1 MRLKGW
7 GSPNSNEG
15 TYTVVLYIYKYFV
28 VSLFYIRDFNLVEMR
43 ELILYCIFSTPLP
56 YSASILRG
64 DEIKWGKNSGV
75 LNNNKDTCVAV
86 IYIKLYTVLN
96 VNNKKIVR
104 KE

>member
-1 MRLKGW
+1 LTLI
-7 GSPNSNEG
+7 SF
-15 TYTVVLYIYKYFV
+15 TLA
-28 VSLFYIRDFNLVEMR
+28 SLFYIKDFNLFEMR
-43 ELILYCIFSTPLP
+43 ELILYCIFCTPLP